1 MGVSAFIELLICDL
15 LMTLFKHQLMLS
27 CLNHSFLFSLENTV
41 KLLFV
46 KGSLFLLEL
55 AVQVFAWFS
64 YSRKQV
70 HNIVIFENIS
80 GLFNVHLFLL
90 FVQVLNCLVHLYVLP
105 NCLFN
110 FGLSFFSLLVLIV
123 FSNAI
128 PFRLFFESVLLN

>member
-1 MGVSAFIELLICDL
+1 MGVSAFIELFICDL

-64 YSRKQV
+64 YSRK
-70 HNIVIFENIS
+70 
-80 GLFNVHLFLL
+80 
-90 FVQVLNCLVHLYVLP
+90 
-105 NCLFN
+105 
-110 FGLSFFSLLVLIV
+110 
-123 FSNAI
+123 
-128 PFRLFFESVLLN
+128 